1 MSFADAATRFQRG
14 DSAGAEAML
23 RDLLAREPTHVDALH
38 LSAVIRHTRGDLAG
52 AADLFEDAFR
62 LAPQDVA
69 IAFNRA
75 AVLAALKRHQDCA
88 AAAADVLRLRP
99 GDQEALL
106 LQGASLSALGEHGR
120 ALEVLDSVT
129 LDRAALHTHRATS
142 LLALHRN
149 EEALQASHRAVS
161 LAPSDPDA
169 RYLRGSALLALDRG
183 AEALSDFETALAVAP
198 GNIAARA
205 GRASALCAIER
216 LEEALGEVDAVLAAA
231 PERSDY
237 HALRGVVLS
246 ALNREEE
253 AVAAFARSLA
263 LRPDDGET
271 QFALADA
278 LLAQGDF
285 EHGLPAYEAR
295 FLSRTT
301 RAPLPC
307 DAPLWAGEDLR
318 GKTLL
323 LQGEQGSGDLFQFC
337 RFAPMLASRG
347 ARIILQE
354 RRQTLRLLRSLAG
367 VDQLVSADEP
377 APTVDFRLPLASA
390 MFALGVRADA
400 IPAPIPYLIAEQE
413 RVAHWRTRLNPAKRR
428 IGIVWSGSRLQS
440 RQRLRSLGDAALAQL
455 IGADES
461 FVSLQ
466 VEAHPAL
473 AARGVQQFG
482 DQILDFAETAALI
495 EALDLVISIDTG
507 IAHLAGALG
516 KPVWIMLPFRADW
529 RWQRERADTPWYPQA
544 RLFRQ
549 SMPGDWAGVVARV
562 HAALQE

>member
-14 DSAGAEAML
+14 DSAGAESLL
-23 RDLLAREPTHVDALH
+23 RDLLAREPNHVDALH
-38 LSAVIRHTRGDLAG
+38 LSAVIRHRRGDLSG
-52 AADLFEDAFR
+52 AADLFEAAFK

-88 AAAADVLRLRP
+88 AAATDVLRLRP

-106 LQGASLSALGEHGR
+106 LQGVSLSALGEHAR
-120 ALEVLDSVT
+120 ALEVLDGVT
-129 LDRAALHTHRATS
+129 LDRAALHTHRATG
-142 LLALHRN
+142 LLALQRN

-198 GNIAARA
+198 GNVAARA
-205 GRASALCAIER
+205 GRASALCAVKR
-216 LEEALGEVDAVLAAA
+216 LEEALGEADAVLAAA
-231 PERSDY
+231 PERGDY

-253 AVAAFARSLA
+253 AVAAFKRSLA

-285 EHGLPAYEAR
+285 ESGLPAYEAR

-301 RAPLPC
+301 RAPPPC

-323 LQGEQGSGDLFQFC
+323 LQGEQGFGDLFQFC
-337 RFAPMLASRG
+337 RFAPMLAARG
-347 ARIILQE
+347 ARIIFQG
-354 RRQTLRLLRSLAG
+354 RPQTLRLLRSLAG
-367 VDQLVSADEP
+367 VDQLVSADEAHP
-377 APTVDFRLPLASA
+377 ADFRLPLASA

-400 IPAPIPYLIAEQE
+400 IPAPIPYLIADPE
-413 RVAHWRTRLNPAKRR
+413 RVAHWRARLNPAKRR

-440 RQRLRSLGDAALAQL
+440 RQRLRSLDEAALAQL
-455 IGADES
+455 IDADES

-482 DQILDFAETAALI
+482 DEILDFAETAALI

-507 IAHLAGALG
+507 VAHLAGALG

-529 RWQRERADTPWYPQA
+529 RWQRERSDTPWYPQA

-549 SMPGDWAGVVARV
+549 SKPGDWAGVVARV
-562 HAALQE
+562 RAALQE